1 MEHEI
6 VTVQIMLGGRSTR
19 MGRDKA
25 LVELGGRTLLD
36 RALDRWR
43 EYGGR
48 WEIQSGGPWLRRGC
62 LLWRTSIRTGG
73 L

>member
-1 MEHEI
+1 MEHES

-43 EYGGR
+43 EYGA
-48 WEIQSGGPWLRRGC
+48 C
-62 LLWRTSIRTGG
+62 LLYTSPSPRDCS
-73 L
+73 

>member
-36 RALDRWR
+36 RALDR
-43 EYGGR
+43 
-48 WEIQSGGPWLRRGC
+48 
-62 LLWRTSIRTGG
+62 
-73 L
+73 

>member
-1 MEHEI
+1 MEHES

-43 EYGGR
+43 EYGAGVQLSDG
-48 WEIQSGGPWLRRGC
+48 IQSGGPWLRRGC
-62 LLWRTSIRTGG
+62 PL
-73 L
+73 